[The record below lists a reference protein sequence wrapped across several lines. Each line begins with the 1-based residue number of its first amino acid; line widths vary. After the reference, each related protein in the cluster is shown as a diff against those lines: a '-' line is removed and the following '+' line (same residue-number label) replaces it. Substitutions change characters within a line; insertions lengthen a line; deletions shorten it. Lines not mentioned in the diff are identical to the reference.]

1 MNGSLLYTNLAT
13 DLLAATLKP
22 GFMRAWKK
30 SDILLVKCRI
40 KNSQMNGNNVLFG
53 SFSFSVAA
61 RKMKGTITMKK
72 QD

>member
-22 GFMRAWKK
+22 GFMRASK